1 MSKEHLEALRRLRDS
16 LVDDR
21 RALVTSMLAD
31 PHSTGESAP
40 DFMNLQQFVDMV
52 ERAIGHE
59 QSLERPN
66 ASWPPKP
73 PNRIGGRP

>member
-1 MSKEHLEALRRLRDS
+1 MAKEHMESLRHLRDS
-16 LVDDR
+16 LVEDR
-21 RALVTSMLAD
+21 RSLVASILAD
-31 PHSTGESAP
+31 PHSAGESAA

-73 PNRIGGRP
+73 GKMSSRP

>member
-1 MSKEHLEALRRLRDS
+1 MSKEHIESLRGLRDS
-16 LVDDR
+16 LVEDR
-21 RALVTSMLAD
+21 RSLVTGMLAD
-31 PHSTGESAP
+31 PHSSAESAH
-40 DFMNLQQFVDMV
+40 DFMNLQQFIDMV

-73 PNRIGGRP
+73 PNKIGGRP

>member
-1 MSKEHLEALRRLRDS
+1 MPKEHIESLRGLRDS

-21 RALVTSMLAD
+21 RGLVTGMLAD
-31 PHSTGESAP
+31 PHSAGESAQ
-40 DFMNLQQFVDMV
+40 DFMNLQQFIDMV

-59 QSLERPN
+59 MSLERPN

-73 PNRIGGRP
+73 PKMGGGRP